1 MALQFHKP
9 KFPCSSTATTGGTNR
24 TNTFSAEEREQL
36 ILTHFPLVRHIARRI
51 RRRLP
56 ESVSLDDLISAG
68 VIGLMSAIDRF
79 DREQNAKLATYA
91 EYKIRG
97 AMLDSLR
104 SFDWAP
110 RQLRKRAKQIKTA
123 ISAVGQRLRCSPD
136 EEKVAHELG
145 LTIAEYHRWLVGLNG
160 LNMESLEAPDVETS
174 YRVDSGELRAL
185 LNVAI
190 SKLPAIEKR
199 VLHLHCYE
207 ELQSREIA
215 EILGLSTTRIS
226 QLKSRAILRLCA
238 QGSAN

>member
-1 MALQFHKP
+1 M
-9 KFPCSSTATTGGTNR
+9 
-24 TNTFSAEEREQL
+24 
-36 ILTHFPLVRHIARRI
+36 
-51 RRRLP
+51 
-56 ESVSLDDLISAG
+56 
-68 VIGLMSAIDRF
+68 
-79 DREQNAKLATYA
+79 
-91 EYKIRG
+91 
-97 AMLDSLR
+97 
-104 SFDWAP
+104 
-110 RQLRKRAKQIKTA
+110 
-123 ISAVGQRLRCSPD
+123 RCSPD